1 MRKRTNCLW
10 IAGLG
15 FLCFLTK
22 TDVIQAQITSDGTLS
37 TEVSN
42 NNNLDFTIT
51 NGNRVG
57 NNLFHSFRELS
68 VPTGGSASFSNNLDV
83 QNIISRVTGGSI
95 SNIDG
100 LLKTN
105 GSANLF
111 LINPNG
117 IIFGQNASL
126 NINGSFVTSTA
137 SSLIFADGTQF
148 SATNLQTP
156 PLLTVSVP
164 IGLQFGQI
172 AQPIQIEGSTL
183 QVMPGKTLALLGGD
197 VLIKDARLRAPAGRI
212 DLGSVAP
219 NSLVSLN
226 PISEGW
232 AFGYEGV
239 QNFQDIQVSQQ
250 RASIDTSGEGNGAI
264 QLRGRKIAIA
274 DDSQVVGVTAGQK
287 RGQPLV
293 IKASESVEVSN
304 SQLATGTLGSGAAS
318 DIKIETKRLIV
329 RRSGLVDAS
338 SFGSG
343 AGGNI
348 TVNASE
354 SVQLLG
360 DGFFTSLG
368 TQSLGTNNDAGDA
381 GTVNISTGKLILR
394 DGGRILTSTRGA
406 GNAGT
411 LRIHASESVE
421 ASGRSVLDRNLPS
434 GLVAET
440 RNQTGLPTATGN
452 GGDLIVKTQRLLVQD
467 GANISSAAING
478 SRGQAGRLDINA
490 SNSVTVAGT
499 GIGRNGQIVPST
511 LLATSEGSGSAGDLR
526 INTNKLTVR
535 DRAQVSVAS
544 TGSGRAGNLEITS
557 GVLLLD
563 NQGKLTA
570 ATTGGE
576 GNINLR
582 SLNLLILRGGSA
594 ITTSATGNNITGGNI
609 NIDAKNGFI
618 VAVPR
623 ENSDISANS
632 ADFRGG
638 NVTINASG
646 IFGTQFRNA
655 PTLES
660 EITATGANPSLS
672 GNVQINTPNLDPT
685 RGLVELSSDVAD
697 QSRLIAQGCPAS
709 QGNVFIVTGRGGLPP
724 LPSQA
729 LRSNQTATVD
739 WVTQGSQRRA
749 EVTNVVRA
757 ASLTGEATGVE
768 TSRGGERERGRIAK
782 VSGSKLPNQ
791 IVPATG
797 WVINDKGDVTLIA
810 SVANSMPQSL
820 TPSTCPAF

>member
-1 MRKRTNCLW
+1 MRKQTNYLW

-226 PISEGW
+226 SISEGW

-239 QNFQDIQVSQQ
+239 QNFQDIQVSQ

-274 DDSQVVGVTAGQK
+274 DDSQVVGVTTGQK

-381 GTVNISTGKLILR
+381 GTVKISTGKLILR

-452 GGDLIVKTQRLLVQD
+452 GGGLIVKTQRLLVQD

-490 SNSVTVAGT
+490 SNSVTVTGT

-535 DRAQVSVAS
+535 DGAAVSVAS
-544 TGSGRAGNLEITS
+544 TGSRRAGNLEINS
-557 GVLLLD
+557 GVVLLD
-563 NQGKLTA
+563 NQGKITA
-570 ATTGGE
+570 DTTAGE

-582 SLNLLILRGGSA
+582 SLDLLILRRGSA
-594 ITTSATGNNITGGNI
+594 ITTNARGDNITGGNI

-618 VAVPR
+618 VAAPG

-638 NVTINASG
+638 NVTINAYG
-646 IFGTQFRNA
+646 IFGTQFRDA

-660 EITATGANPSLS
+660 EITATGANPFLS
-672 GNVQINTPNLDPT
+672 GNVQINTFNIDPT
-685 RGLVELSSDVAD
+685 SGLVELSSDVVD
-697 QSRLIAQGCPAS
+697 QSRLIAQACPAS
-709 QGNVFIVTGRGGLPP
+709 RGDVFTITGRGGLPP
-724 LPSQA
+724 LPSEA
-729 LRSNQTATVD
+729 LRSNQTATVN
-739 WVTQGSQRRA
+739 WVTL
-749 EVTNVVRA
+749 EP
-757 ASLTGEATGVE
+757 
-768 TSRGGERERGRIAK
+768 ERRGRITK
-782 VSGSKLPNQ
+782 VSNSKLPNQ

-797 WVINDKGDVTLIA
+797 WVINDKGEVTLIA
-810 SVANSMPQSL
+810 AANTTPQSL
-820 TPSTCPAF
+820 TLTTCPPL

>member
-1 MRKRTNCLW
+1 MRKQTNYFW

-22 TDVIQAQITSDGTLS
+22 TDLIQAQITSDRTLS
-37 TEVSN
+37 TEVLTP
-42 NNNLDFTIT
+42 NNLDFTII

-57 NNLFHSFRELS
+57 NNLFHSFGELS
-68 VPTGGSASFSNNLDV
+68 VPTGGSAFFSNDLNV

-137 SSLIFADGTQF
+137 NNIIFADGTQF

-183 QVMPGKTLALLGGD
+183 RVMPGNTLAILGGN
-197 VLIKDARLRAPAGRI
+197 VLVKGGRLIAPGGRV
-212 DLGSVAP
+212 DLGSVAS
-219 NSLVSLN
+219 NSSVSLS

-239 QNFQDIQVSQQ
+239 QNFQDIQLSQ
-250 RASIDTSGEGNGAI
+250 ALIGINGEGNGGL
-264 QLRGRKIAIA
+264 QLRGRDIAIA
-274 DDSQVVGVTAGQK
+274 DNSQVTGFTLGK
-287 RGQPLV
+287 KPGQPLS

-304 SQLATGTLGSGAAS
+304 DSQLLGGTRQNRFAS
-318 DIKIETKRLIV
+318 DINIETKRLIV
-329 RRSGLVDAS
+329 RDAGSIDAS
-338 SFGSG
+338 TSGSG

-360 DGFFTSLG
+360 NGFSTSLG
-368 TQSLGTNNDAGDA
+368 TQSTSRNSDAGNA
-381 GTVNISTGKLILR
+381 GTVNISTGKLIIR
-394 DGGRILTSTRGA
+394 DGGRILTTTISS

-411 LRIHASESVE
+411 LRIDASESVE
-421 ASGRSVLDRNLPS
+421 ASGISVLDRNLPS

-440 RNQTGLPTATGN
+440 RTSTASIPATGN
-452 GGDLIVKTQRLLVQD
+452 GGDLIINTQRLLVQN
-467 GANISSAAING
+467 GGSISTAAING

-490 SNSVTVAGT
+490 SNSVTVTGT
-499 GIGRNGQIVPST
+499 GIDRNGQIVRSN
-511 LLATSEGSGSAGDLR
+511 LLAASDGFGSAGDLR

-535 DRAQVSVAS
+535 DGAAISVAS
-544 TGSGRAGNLEITS
+544 TGFGNAGNLEITS
-557 GVLLLD
+557 DVILLD

-570 ATTGGE
+570 DTRAGE

-582 SLNLLILRGGSA
+582 SLNLILRRGSA
-594 ITTSATGNNITGGNI
+594 ITTNATGNNITGGNI
-609 NIDAKNGFI
+609 NIDANNGFI
-618 VAVPR
+618 VAFPG

-632 ADFRGG
+632 VDFRGG
-638 NVTINASG
+638 NVAIDASG

-655 PTLES
+655 LTLES
-660 EITATGANPSLS
+660 DITATGANPSLS
-672 GNVQINTPNLDPT
+672 GNVQINTPDLDPT
-685 RGLVELSSDVAD
+685 RGLLKLSSDFAD
-697 QSRLIAQGCPAS
+697 QSHLIAQDCPANR
-709 QGNVFIVTGRGGLPP
+709 GDVFIITGRGGLPP
-724 LPSQA
+724 LPSEA
-729 LRSNQTATVD
+729 LRSNQTATVN
-739 WVTQGSQRRA
+739 WVT
-749 EVTNVVRA
+749 E
-757 ASLTGEATGVE
+757 GE
-768 TSRGGERERGRIAK
+768 GERITK
-782 VSGSKLPNQ
+782 VSDSKLPNQ

-810 SVANSMPQSL
+810 STTKTTPESL
-820 TPSTCPAF
+820 TSTTCPAL

>member
-1 MRKRTNCLW
+1 MRKQTNYFW

-22 TDVIQAQITSDGTLS
+22 IDLIQAQITSDRTLS
-37 TEVSN
+37 TEVLTT
-42 NNNLDFTIT
+42 NNLDFTII

-68 VPTGGSASFSNNLDV
+68 VPTGGSAFFRNDLNV

-137 SSLIFADGTQF
+137 NNIIFADGTQF

-156 PLLTVSVP
+156 PLLTISVP

-183 QVMPGKTLALLGGD
+183 GVGNTLGILGGD
-197 VLIKDARLRAPAGRI
+197 VLVKGGGLTAPGGRI
-212 DLGSVAP
+212 DIGSVAP

-232 AFGYEGV
+232 AFGYERV
-239 QNFQDIQVSQQ
+239 QNFQDIQLSQG
-250 RASIDTSGEGNGAI
+250 ALINTSGEGNGGI
-264 QLRGRKIAIA
+264 QLRGRDIAIA
-274 DDSQVVGVTAGQK
+274 DYSQIGRFTVGNK
-287 RGQPLV
+287 PGQPLV

-304 SQLATGTLGSGAAS
+304 NSQLLTGTGENGPAS
-318 DIKIETKRLIV
+318 DINIETKRLIV
-329 RRSGLVDAS
+329 RDGGFIEAS
-338 SFGSG
+338 TFGSG

-360 DGFFTSLG
+360 NGLYTSLG
-368 TQSLGTNNDAGDA
+368 TQSLGRNNDAGNA
-381 GTVNISTGKLILR
+381 GTVNISTDKLILR
-394 DGGRILTSTRGA
+394 DGGRILTSTVSA

-411 LRIHASESVE
+411 LRIDASESVE
-421 ASGRSVLDRNLPS
+421 ASGISLDENLPS
-434 GLVAET
+434 GLLAET
-440 RNQTGLPTATGN
+440 RTTTNRLFIPATGN
-452 GGDLIVKTQRLLVQD
+452 GGDLIINTQRLLVEN
-467 GANISSAAING
+467 GASISTAAING

-499 GIGRNGQIVPST
+499 GIDGNGQIVRSN
-511 LLATSEGSGSAGDLR
+511 LLAASDGLGNAGDLI

-535 DRAQVSVAS
+535 DGAAISVAS
-544 TGSGRAGNLEITS
+544 TGFGNAGNLEITS

-570 ATTGGE
+570 NTQGGE

-582 SLNLLILRGGSA
+582 SLNLILRRGSA
-594 ITTSATGNNITGGNI
+594 ITTNATGNNITGGNI
-609 NIDAKNGFI
+609 NINAKNGFI
-618 VAVPR
+618 VAVKG

-638 NVTINASG
+638 NVTIDAKF

-685 RGLVELSSDVAD
+685 RGLVKLSSALVD
-697 QSRLIAQGCPAS
+697 QSHLIAQGCPANK
-709 QGNVFIVTGRGGLPP
+709 GNTFIITGRGGLPP
-724 LPSQA
+724 LPSEA
-729 LRSNQTATVD
+729 LRSNQTATVN
-739 WVTQGSQRRA
+739 WVT
-749 EVTNVVRA
+749 
-757 ASLTGEATGVE
+757 LGERG
-768 TSRGGERERGRIAK
+768 RGGEGERGGITK

-797 WVINDKGDVTLIA
+797 WVINDNGEVTLIA
-810 SVANSMPQSL
+810 SAANTTLQSS
-820 TPSTCPAF
+820 TSTTCPGLNIDRN

>member
-1 MRKRTNCLW
+1 MRKQTNYFW

-22 TDVIQAQITSDGTLS
+22 TDLIQAQITSDRTLS
-37 TEVSN
+37 TEVLAP
-42 NNNLDFTIT
+42 NNLDFTII

-68 VPTGGSASFSNNLDV
+68 VPTGGSAFFSNDLNV

-137 SSLIFADGTQF
+137 NNLIFADGTQF

-164 IGLQFGQI
+164 IGLQYGQI

-183 QVMPGKTLALLGGD
+183 EVMPGNTLAILGGN
-197 VLIKDARLRAPAGRI
+197 VLVKGGRLIAPGGRV
-212 DLGSVAP
+212 DLGSVAS
-219 NSLVSLN
+219 NSFVSLS
-226 PISEGW
+226 PISQGW

-239 QNFQDIQVSQQ
+239 QNFQDIQLSQ
-250 RASIDTSGEGNGAI
+250 ALISINGEGNGGI
-264 QLRGRKIAIA
+264 QLRGRDIAIA
-274 DDSQVVGVTAGQK
+274 DNSQVTGFTLGK
-287 RGQPLV
+287 KPGQPLS

-304 SQLATGTLGSGAAS
+304 DSQLRGGTRQNRFAS
-318 DIKIETKRLIV
+318 DINIETKRLIV
-329 RRSGLVDAS
+329 RDAGSIDAS
-338 SFGSG
+338 TFGSG

-360 DGFFTSLG
+360 NGFSTSLG
-368 TQSLGTNNDAGDA
+368 TQSTGSNSDAGNA
-381 GTVNISTGKLILR
+381 GTVNISTGKLILG
-394 DGGRILTSTRGA
+394 DGGRILTTTTGR

-411 LRIHASESVE
+411 LKIDASESVE
-421 ASGRSVLDRNLPS
+421 VSGISVLDRNLPS

-440 RNQTGLPTATGN
+440 RTRTPSMPATGN
-452 GGDLIVKTQRLLVQD
+452 GGDLIINTQRLLVQN
-467 GANISSAAING
+467 GASISTAAING
-478 SRGQAGRLDINA
+478 STGQAGRLDINA
-490 SNSVTVAGT
+490 SNSVTVTGT
-499 GIGRNGQIVPST
+499 GIDRNGQIVRST
-511 LLATSEGSGSAGDLR
+511 LLAASDGFGGAGDLR

-535 DRAQVSVAS
+535 DGAAISVAS
-544 TGSGRAGNLEITS
+544 TGFGNAGNLEITS
-557 GVLLLD
+557 GVILLD

-570 ATTGGE
+570 DTRAGE

-582 SLNLLILRGGSA
+582 SLNLILRRGSA
-594 ITTSATGNNITGGNI
+594 ITTNATGNNITGGNI
-609 NIDAKNGFI
+609 NIDANNGSI
-618 VAVPR
+618 VAVKS

-638 NVTINASG
+638 NVAIDAYG

-660 EITATGANPSLS
+660 DITATGANPSLS
-672 GNVQINTPNLDPT
+672 GNVQINTPDLDPT
-685 RGLVELSSDVAD
+685 RGLLKLSSDVAD
-697 QSRLIAQGCPAS
+697 QSHLIAQGCPANR
-709 QGNVFIVTGRGGLPP
+709 GDVFIITGRGGLPP
-724 LPSQA
+724 LPSEA
-729 LRSNQTATVD
+729 LRSNQTATVN
-739 WVTQGSQRRA
+739 WVTQGESR
-749 EVTNVVRA
+749 
-757 ASLTGEATGVE
+757 
-768 TSRGGERERGRIAK
+768 RGGEGERITK
-782 VSGSKLPNQ
+782 VSDSKLPNQ

-810 SVANSMPQSL
+810 STTKTTPESL
-820 TPSTCPAF
+820 TLTTCPAL

>member
-1 MRKRTNCLW
+1 MRKQTNYFW

-22 TDVIQAQITSDGTLS
+22 TDVIQAQITSDRTLS
-37 TEVSN
+37 TEVLTT
-42 NNNLDFTIT
+42 NNLDFTII

-68 VPTGGSASFSNNLDV
+68 VPTGGSAFFANDLNI

-137 SSLIFADGTQF
+137 NNIIFADGTQF

-172 AQPIQIEGSTL
+172 AQPIQIYGSILGAT
-183 QVMPGKTLALLGGD
+183 PGNTLAILGGD
-197 VLIKDARLRAPAGRI
+197 VLVKSGRLIAPGGRI
-212 DLGSVAP
+212 HIGSVAP

-239 QNFQDIQVSQQ
+239 QNFQDIQLSQ
-250 RASIDTSGEGNGAI
+250 ATFIGTDGEGNGGI
-264 QLRGRKIAIA
+264 EFRGRKIAIA
-274 DDSQVVGVTAGQK
+274 DNSQIGGFTLGNK
-287 RGQPLV
+287 PGQPLL
-293 IKASESVEVSN
+293 IKASESVEVTNN
-304 SQLATGTLGSGAAS
+304 SQLRTGTGKNGPAS
-318 DIKIETKRLIV
+318 DIEIETKRLIV
-329 RRSGLVDAS
+329 RDGGSIEAS
-338 SFGSG
+338 TFGSG

-348 TVNASE
+348 RVNASE

-360 DGFFTSLG
+360 NGLYTSLG
-368 TQSLGTNNDAGDA
+368 TQSTSPHNNAGNA
-381 GTVNISTGKLILR
+381 GTINISTGKLILR
-394 DGGRILTSTRGA
+394 DGGRILTSTVSS

-411 LRIHASESVE
+411 LRIDASESVE
-421 ASGRSVLDRNLPS
+421 ASGISVLDRNLPS

-440 RNQTGLPTATGN
+440 RTRANRVFIPATGN
-452 GGDLIVKTQRLLVQD
+452 GGDLIINTQRLLVQD
-467 GANISSAAING
+467 GASISTAAING

-490 SNSVTVAGT
+490 SNSVTVSGT
-499 GIGRNGQIVPST
+499 GIDRNGQIVRSN
-511 LLATSEGSGSAGDLR
+511 LLAASDGFGSAGDLR

-535 DRAQVSVAS
+535 DGAAISVAS
-544 TGSGRAGNLEITS
+544 TGFGNAGNLEITS
-557 GVLLLD
+557 GLILLD

-570 ATTGGE
+570 NTQAGE
-576 GNINLR
+576 GNINLH
-582 SLNLLILRGGSA
+582 SLNLILRRGSA
-594 ITTSATGNNITGGNI
+594 ITTNATGNNITGGNI
-609 NIDAKNGFI
+609 NIDAKNGSI
-618 VAVPR
+618 VAVAG

-638 NVTINASG
+638 NVTINATG
-646 IFGTQFRNA
+646 IFGTQLRNA

-685 RGLVELSSDVAD
+685 RGLLKLSSNLVD
-697 QSRLIAQGCPAS
+697 QSHLIAQGCPANR
-709 QGNVFIVTGRGGLPP
+709 GDVFIITGRGGLPP
-724 LPSQA
+724 LPNEA
-729 LRSNQTATVD
+729 LRSNQTATVN
-739 WVTQGSQRRA
+739 WVTQG
-749 EVTNVVRA
+749 
-757 ASLTGEATGVE
+757 
-768 TSRGGERERGRIAK
+768 ERGRITK
-782 VSGSKLPNQ
+782 VTDSKLPNQ

-797 WVINDKGDVTLIA
+797 WVINDNGDVTLIA
-810 SVANSMPQSL
+810 SANTTFQSL
-820 TPSTCPAF
+820 TPTTCPGLNIDRN

>member
-1 MRKRTNCLW
+1 MRKQTNYFW

-22 TDVIQAQITSDGTLS
+22 IDLIQAQITSDRTLS
-37 TEVSN
+37 TEVLTT
-42 NNNLDFTIT
+42 NNLDFTII

-68 VPTGGSASFSNNLDV
+68 VPTGGSAFFSNDLNV

-126 NINGSFVTSTA
+126 NINGSFFVSTA
-137 SSLIFADGTQF
+137 NNIIFADGTQF

-172 AQPIQIEGSTL
+172 AQPIQIYGSTL
-183 QVMPGKTLALLGGD
+183 EQVVPGNTLAILGGD
-197 VLIKDARLRAPAGRI
+197 VLVKGGRLIAPGGRI
-212 DLGSVAP
+212 DIGSVAP

-226 PISEGW
+226 PISEGS

-239 QNFQDIQVSQQ
+239 QNFQDIQLSQ
-250 RASIDTSGEGNGAI
+250 RALINTSGEGSGGI
-264 QLRGRKIAIA
+264 QLRGRDIAIA
-274 DDSQVVGVTAGQK
+274 DNSQIARFTLGNK
-287 RGQPLV
+287 PGQPLV
-293 IKASESVEVSN
+293 IKASETVEISNN
-304 SQLATGTLGSGAAS
+304 SQLLTATGQNRPAS
-318 DIKIETKRLIV
+318 DIEIETKRLIV
-329 RRSGLVDAS
+329 RDGAFIDAS
-338 SFGSG
+338 TFGSG

-360 DGFFTSLG
+360 NGFYTSLG
-368 TQSLGTNNDAGDA
+368 TQSLGRNNNAGNA

-394 DGGRILTSTRGA
+394 DGGRILTSTIGS

-411 LRIHASESVE
+411 LRIDASESVE
-421 ASGRSVLDRNLPS
+421 ASGISVLDRNLPS
-434 GLVAET
+434 GLLAET
-440 RNQTGLPTATGN
+440 TTRSSKVFIPATGN
-452 GGDLIVKTQRLLVQD
+452 GGDLIINTQRLLVQN
-467 GANISSAAING
+467 GASISTAAING

-490 SNSVTVAGT
+490 SNSVTVTGT
-499 GIGRNGQIVPST
+499 GIDGNGQIVRST
-511 LLATSEGSGSAGDLR
+511 LLAASDGFGNAGDLR
-526 INTNKLTVR
+526 VNTNKLTVQ
-535 DRAQVSVAS
+535 DGAAISVAS
-544 TGSGRAGNLEITS
+544 TGFGNAGNLEITS
-557 GVLLLD
+557 GLILLD

-570 ATTGGE
+570 NTQAGE

-582 SLNLLILRGGSA
+582 SLNLILRRGSA
-594 ITTSATGNNITGGNI
+594 ITTNATGNNITGGNI
-609 NIDAKNGFI
+609 NIDANNGFI
-618 VAVPR
+618 VAVKS

-638 NVTINASG
+638 NVTINATG

-655 PTLES
+655 ATLES

-672 GNVQINTPNLDPT
+672 GNVQINTPDLDPT
-685 RGLVELSSDVAD
+685 RGLLKLSSDLVD
-697 QSRLIAQGCPAS
+697 QSHLITQGCPANR
-709 QGNVFIVTGRGGLPP
+709 GDVFIITGRGGLPP
-724 LPSQA
+724 LPNEA
-729 LRSNQTATVD
+729 LRSNQTATVN
-739 WVTQGSQRRA
+739 WVTQGERR
-749 EVTNVVRA
+749 
-757 ASLTGEATGVE
+757 
-768 TSRGGERERGRIAK
+768 RGGEEEKITK
-782 VSGSKLPNQ
+782 VSDSKLPNQ

-797 WVINDKGDVTLIA
+797 WVINDNGDVTLIA
-810 SVANSMPQSL
+810 SANTTFQSL
-820 TPSTCPAF
+820 TPTTCPGVNIDQN

>member
-1 MRKRTNCLW
+1 MRKQTNYFW

-22 TDVIQAQITSDGTLS
+22 TDVIQAQITSDRTLS
-37 TEVSN
+37 TEVLTT
-42 NNNLDFTIT
+42 NNLDFTII

-68 VPTGGSASFSNNLDV
+68 VPTGGSAFFANDLNI

-137 SSLIFADGTQF
+137 NNIIFADGTQF

-172 AQPIQIEGSTL
+172 AQPIQIYGSILGAT
-183 QVMPGKTLALLGGD
+183 PGNTLAILGGD
-197 VLIKDARLRAPAGRI
+197 VLVKSGRLIAPGGRI
-212 DLGSVAP
+212 HIGSVAP

-239 QNFQDIQVSQQ
+239 QNFQDIQLSQ
-250 RASIDTSGEGNGAI
+250 ATFIGTDGEGNGGI
-264 QLRGRKIAIA
+264 EFRGRKIAIA
-274 DDSQVVGVTAGQK
+274 DNSQIGGFTLGNK
-287 RGQPLV
+287 PGQPLL
-293 IKASESVEVSN
+293 IKASESVEVTNN
-304 SQLATGTLGSGAAS
+304 SQLRTGTGKNGPAS
-318 DIKIETKRLIV
+318 DIEIETKRLIV
-329 RRSGLVDAS
+329 RDGGSIEAS
-338 SFGSG
+338 TFGSG

-348 TVNASE
+348 RVNASE

-360 DGFFTSLG
+360 NGLYTSLG
-368 TQSLGTNNDAGDA
+368 TQSTSPHNNAGNA
-381 GTVNISTGKLILR
+381 GTINISTGKLILR
-394 DGGRILTSTRGA
+394 DGGRILTSTVSS

-411 LRIHASESVE
+411 LRIDASESVE
-421 ASGRSVLDRNLPS
+421 ASGISVLDRNLPS

-440 RNQTGLPTATGN
+440 RTRANRVFIPATGN
-452 GGDLIVKTQRLLVQD
+452 GGDLIINTQRLLVQD
-467 GANISSAAING
+467 GASISTAAING

-490 SNSVTVAGT
+490 SNSVTVSGT
-499 GIGRNGQIVPST
+499 GIDRNGQIVRSN
-511 LLATSEGSGSAGDLR
+511 LLAASDGFGSAGDLR

-535 DRAQVSVAS
+535 DGAAISVAS
-544 TGSGRAGNLEITS
+544 TGFGNAGNLEITS
-557 GVLLLD
+557 GLILLD

-570 ATTGGE
+570 NTQAGE
-576 GNINLR
+576 GNINLH
-582 SLNLLILRGGSA
+582 SLNLILRRGSA
-594 ITTSATGNNITGGNI
+594 ITTNATGNNITGGNI
-609 NIDAKNGFI
+609 NIDAKNGSI
-618 VAVPR
+618 VAVAG

-638 NVTINASG
+638 NVTINATG

-685 RGLVELSSDVAD
+685 RGLLKLSSNLVD
-697 QSRLIAQGCPAS
+697 QSHLIAQGCPANR
-709 QGNVFIVTGRGGLPP
+709 GDVFIITGRGGLPP
-724 LPSQA
+724 LPNEA
-729 LRSNQTATVD
+729 LRSNQTATVN
-739 WVTQGSQRRA
+739 WVTQG
-749 EVTNVVRA
+749 
-757 ASLTGEATGVE
+757 
-768 TSRGGERERGRIAK
+768 ERGRITK
-782 VSGSKLPNQ
+782 VTDSKLPNQ

-797 WVINDKGDVTLIA
+797 WVINDNGDVTLIA
-810 SVANSMPQSL
+810 SANTTFQSL
-820 TPSTCPAF
+820 TPTTCPGLNIDRN